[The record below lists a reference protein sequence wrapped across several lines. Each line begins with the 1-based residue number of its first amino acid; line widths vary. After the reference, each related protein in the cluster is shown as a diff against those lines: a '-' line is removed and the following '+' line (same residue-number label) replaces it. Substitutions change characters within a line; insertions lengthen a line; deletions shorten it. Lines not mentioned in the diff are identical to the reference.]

1 MFEKWKRKNEPLP
14 QIDIITK
21 WDKRDE
27 DFYASGALIRVTG
40 GKNLLVENF
49 SEEPGEKTYVTLMFD
64 GKPLLQLQGEEYFCP
79 TCEKIVRSGYQLG
92 KGEFHI
98 EKLNEGEVSFA
109 DAFNEIVPILGLLR
123 DNYYVILDTEL
134 YPTDGN
140 GHLFWNVPDSN
151 QPMPGSCLYY
161 RGDGEWGLLRPYFTI
176 ATQSIKNL
184 NTSRVDYYREH
195 AGCRVLAYYM
205 DGYMTAL
212 IDGHHKAMAAALEH
226 KKVNAFVV
234 MPCYLQRF
242 GQGNG
247 KFRSYIAAGDMRFAC
262 DEYGIDDIP
271 KVMVEKI
278 SEAEMENINRMISV
292 PEEKFPY
299 DSDALASYYPSVDE
313 ISCIDAAGEISDER
327 LDRIVSE
334 QDVCQ
339 IDEIITLIKAMG
351 GLQHKRLFEIGD
363 FFLQRCSYTF
373 LPRYHNSGMAEA
385 ILDELM
391 KLPRDTELENYLI
404 DFMVECE
411 SDFPAV
417 GEKILEYL

>member
-1 MFEKWKRKNEPLP
+1 MFEKWKRKKEPLP

-27 DFYASGALIRVTG
+27 DFYAPGALIRVTG
-40 GKNLLVENF
+40 GKDLLVENF

-64 GKPLLQLQGEEYFCP
+64 GKPLLQLQGYEYFCP

-92 KGEFHI
+92 KGEFHV

-212 IDGHHKAMAAALEH
+212 IDGHHKAMAAAL
-226 KKVNAFVV
+226 
-234 MPCYLQRF
+234 
-242 GQGNG
+242 
-247 KFRSYIAAGDMRFAC
+247 
-262 DEYGIDDIP
+262 
-271 KVMVEKI
+271 
-278 SEAEMENINRMISV
+278 
-292 PEEKFPY
+292 
-299 DSDALASYYPSVDE
+299 
-313 ISCIDAAGEISDER
+313 
-327 LDRIVSE
+327 
-334 QDVCQ
+334 
-339 IDEIITLIKAMG
+339 LI
-351 GLQHKRLFEIGD
+351 GL
-363 FFLQRCSYTF
+363 
-373 LPRYHNSGMAEA
+373 
-385 ILDELM
+385 
-391 KLPRDTELENYLI
+391 
-404 DFMVECE
+404 
-411 SDFPAV
+411 
-417 GEKILEYL
+417 